1 MQMMCNV
8 FPLIF
13 SLSLFSF
20 VFYILERRWLK
31 ILEISWSKQS
41 GTASR
46 DLNWELILNPAALQI
61 SPYRVV
67 TEI

>member
-41 GTASR
+41 G
-46 DLNWELILNPAALQI
+46 ILNPAALQI